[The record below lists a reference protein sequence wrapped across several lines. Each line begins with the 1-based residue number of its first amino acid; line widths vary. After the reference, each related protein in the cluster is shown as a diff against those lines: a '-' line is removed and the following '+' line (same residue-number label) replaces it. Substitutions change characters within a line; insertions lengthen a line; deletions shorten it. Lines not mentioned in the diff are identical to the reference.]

1 MQNMK
6 HLLAK
11 MRNSNHKGIEMNTP
25 DNEITTPTLVTR
37 NHFTHAERIKMLEMA
52 YRGYR
57 MAEIARATGRSDTG
71 VTRLLGR
78 YGVVSHPEKRNFPAI
93 EAAIQRLVGAEAK
106 QEEVETPPESVSRR
120 VCIDCDDGYV
130 MDQGEYDWFVT
141 HPELELPK
149 RCPACRKAKR
159 MAKEFVRQTP
169 PDGMETLSELSDK
182 LLGAYAAKVQIMEQ
196 EVADDQTRIK
206 GYADKVDGL
215 IGMADELRDRT
226 AHLATFALQVR
237 ESLRDLQDMIVAD
250 YDETLPDE
258 DGHVV
263 AYGEYAE
270 VEE

>member
-11 MRNSNHKGIEMNTP
+11 IRNSNHREIGMNT
-25 DNEITTPTLVTR
+25 TPHIETRSVTR
-37 NHFTHAERIKMLEMA
+37 KHFTHAERIKMLEMA

-57 MAEIARATGRSDTG
+57 MAEIARDTGRSDTG
-71 VTRLLGR
+71 VTRLLSR
-78 YGVVSHPEKRNFPAI
+78 YGIVANPERRDYAAI
-93 EAAIQRLVGAEAK
+93 EVAIHRLVGEEAERGEAEA
-106 QEEVETPPESVSRR
+106 PPENLRER
-120 VCIDCDDGYV
+120 TCIDCADEYV
-130 MDQGEYDWFVT
+130 MEQGEYDWFET
-141 HPELELPK
+141 HPGLELPR

-159 MAKEFVRQTP
+159 MAKEFVRQTLP
-169 PDGMETLSELSDK
+169 GGMETLSELSDK
-182 LLGAYAAKVQIMEQ
+182 LLGAYAAKVQVMEQ
-196 EVADDQTRIK
+196 EVADDQSRIK

-258 DGHVV
+258 QGYVQG
-263 AYGEYAE
+263 YGEYAG